1 MFYKKIISDDKL
13 IFFYEEVFVG
23 AIAFNRT
30 GLIFK
35 KYDPTDELYIAYLAV
50 LKEIEEDTMKMQ
62 ESRKSEA
69 LKEIEQTYSR

>member
-1 MFYKKIISDDKL
+1 
-13 IFFYEEVFVG
+13 
-23 AIAFNRT
+23 
-30 GLIFK
+30 LIFK